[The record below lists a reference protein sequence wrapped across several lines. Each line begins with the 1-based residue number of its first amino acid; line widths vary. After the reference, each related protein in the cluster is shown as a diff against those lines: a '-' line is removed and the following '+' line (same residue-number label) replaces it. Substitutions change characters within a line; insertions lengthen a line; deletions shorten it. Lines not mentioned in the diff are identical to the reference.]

1 MKKSAIYVKNW
12 TPERYKPNFFSQNF
26 ERSFDYCQNQLISHG
41 RIYAN
46 SSRTLLEEGN
56 INNLRKKVYISKK
69 KKKRIEDEFK
79 HFKNYVYIPLFQMG
93 RSSDT

>member
-1 MKKSAIYVKNW
+1 MKNW
-12 TPERYKPNFFSQNF
+12 TPERYKPNFFSRNF

-69 KKKRIEDEFK
+69 KKGLKMNLSISKTMFIFHCFK
-79 HFKNYVYIPLFQMG
+79 WGDRQTPESTT
-93 RSSDT
+93 SSG

>member
-46 SSRTLLEEGN
+46 SSRTLLVEGN
-56 INNLRKKVYISKK
+56 INNLRKKVYISKIK
-69 KKKRIEDEFK
+69 SIEDEFK